1 MKYKQ
6 DFFPGIR
13 DTNVFYQCWLPE
25 ETPKAII
32 LLVHG
37 LVEHSGRYMN
47 MVNYFVP
54 KSYAVYGFDHIGHG
68 KSPGQRTHI
77 NQFKDFTDNIKIY
90 FDHIQS
96 WHNGLPI
103 VLFGHSMGGLISA
116 NYLLDYQDELAAA
129 VLSGPPLILPDIVS
143 RTLGGLIAKFVPWM
157 GLIQINPND
166 VCRDQAVVQ
175 EYIDDPLVYNGRIS
189 AKLLSEIV
197 KGMQRINDE
206 AHMIHLPLCI
216 VHGGA
221 DKLADP
227 AGAQMLFDRVRSKQK
242 FIQIY
247 DGLYHEVLN
256 EPEHPQVLKDIDAQ
270 LEQFIS

>member
-1 MKYKQ
+1 MVYKQ
-6 DFFPGIR
+6 DYFKGIN
-13 DTNVFYQCWLPE
+13 DKKIYYQCWLPE

-47 MVNYFVP
+47 MVNFFVP

-68 KSPGQRTHI
+68 KTPGQRTRVDK
-77 NQFKDFTDNIKIY
+77 FTDFTVNIKIY

-96 WHNGLPI
+96 WHQGLPI
-103 VLFGHSMGGLISA
+103 ILFGHSMGGLISA
-116 NYLLDYQDELAAA
+116 NYLLDYQDELSAA

-143 RTLGGLIAKFVPWM
+143 RTLGGLIAQFVPWL
-157 GLIQINPND
+157 GLIRIDPND
-166 VCRDQAVVQ
+166 VCRDQTVVQ

-189 AKLLSEIV
+189 AKLLTEIV
-197 KGMQRINDE
+197 KGMQRVNDE
-206 AHMIHLPLCI
+206 VNIIRLPLCI

-227 AGAQMLFDRVRSKQK
+227 AGSQMLYDKVSSQQK
-242 FIQIY
+242 FIKIY

-256 EPEHPQVLKDIDAQ
+256 EPEHPEVLKDIETQ
-270 LEQFIS
+270 LSNFI

>member
-1 MKYKQ
+1 VEYKQ
-6 DFFPGIR
+6 DYFKGIR
-13 DTNVFYQCWLPE
+13 DTKIYYQCWLPE

-47 MVNYFVP
+47 MVNFFVP

-68 KSPGQRTHI
+68 KTPGQRTRVDK
-77 NQFKDFTDNIKIY
+77 FTDFTDNIKIY
-90 FDHIQS
+90 FDHVQS
-96 WHNGLPI
+96 WHQGLPI
-103 VLFGHSMGGLISA
+103 ILFGHSMGGLISA
-116 NYLLDYQDELAAA
+116 NYLLDYQDELSAA

-143 RTLGGLIAKFVPWM
+143 RTLGGLISKFVPWL
-157 GLIQINPND
+157 GLIRIDPND

-189 AKLLSEIV
+189 AKLLTEIV

-206 AHMIHLPLCI
+206 VSKIHLPLCM
-216 VHGGA
+216 VPGGA

-227 AGAQMLFDRVRSKQK
+227 AGSQMLYDKVSSQQK

-256 EPEHPQVLKDIDAQ
+256 EPEHPQVLKDIEAQ
-270 LEQFIS
+270 LSNFI